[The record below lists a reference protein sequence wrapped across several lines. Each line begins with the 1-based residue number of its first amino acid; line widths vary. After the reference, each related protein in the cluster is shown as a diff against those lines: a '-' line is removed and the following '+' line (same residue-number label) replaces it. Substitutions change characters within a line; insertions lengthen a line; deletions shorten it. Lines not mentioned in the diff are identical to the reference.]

1 MESAVFFFCLSVPS
15 RVLLLHPFYSRY
27 QITEGEIDA
36 SIVFLSLSASLL
48 FESLAGFSHH
58 CLSDYQKAERDL
70 RTNPLFVGRNYP
82 RCCLL
87 SSFHGGLLLSL
98 LSLLLLSGYF
108 CVYKSVGIRR
118 REEMEDCKNTE
129 SIASG
134 CVARV
139 EVCVSQKNPSSRLS
153 NMSE

>member
-1 MESAVFFFCLSVPS
+1 M
-15 RVLLLHPFYSRY
+15 LLLHPFYSRY

-48 FESLAGFSHH
+48 FESRAGF
-58 CLSDYQKAERDL
+58 LIIVFL
-70 RTNPLFVGRNYP
+70 RTNPLFVSWNYS
-82 RCCLL
+82 RCCIL